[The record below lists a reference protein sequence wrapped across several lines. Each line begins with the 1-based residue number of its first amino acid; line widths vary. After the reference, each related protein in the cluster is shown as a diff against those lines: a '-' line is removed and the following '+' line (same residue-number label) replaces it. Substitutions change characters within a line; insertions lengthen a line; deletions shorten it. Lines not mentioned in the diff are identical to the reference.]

1 MRFLFHIAWRYLFA
15 KKSHNVIN
23 IISTISAIGIALG
36 CMVLVVILSV
46 YNGFDNL
53 IKSLY
58 NSYSPNYIIE
68 AAKGKSF
75 TADEALIGK
84 IREQE
89 STLAIAPLVQDN
101 IFCTYNGSQSVA
113 TLCGVD
119 SLFLQR
125 SRLADYIVDGSFS
138 TGLGEINGAIV
149 SSKLAITLGIRCRFT
164 TPLMLY
170 YPKMRRDAT
179 AASTAASSTTATT
192 TATPASTTAAAAAA
206 YGAAAGNMQ
215 ELLSILKAHPS
226 GTIQLEKSFDNGLV
240 YIGIGRARQLL
251 QFKENEV
258 SALYL
263 YGPAGREEEAPSN
276 SLTKRLREALG
287 KEFVVKDRYMQNS
300 TMYKMMRSE
309 KIAVYLIL
317 LFVIIIVSFN
327 IFGSISLLIID
338 KRGDIEILRSMGAR
352 EPLIKR
358 VFMLQGFLISA
369 LGTLIGTALG
379 VGLSLLQYHFEI
391 IKLPGNFI
399 IDHYPV
405 EIVPQD
411 LLYIVAGVLAA
422 GYLISRLPLRKEL

>member
-1 MRFLFHIAWRYLFA
+1 M
-15 KKSHNVIN
+15 IN

-170 YPKMRRDAT
+170 YPKMRRNPAASTTASKAATT
-179 AASTAASSTTATT
+179 AAST
-192 TATPASTTAAAAAA
+192 AAAA

-240 YIGIGRARQLL
+240 YIGIERARQLL

-352 EPLIKR
+352 ESLVRR

-369 LGTLIGTALG
+369 LGALIGTALG
-379 VGLSLLQYHFEI
+379 VGLSLLQYHFQI

>member
-1 MRFLFHIAWRYLFA
+1 M
-15 KKSHNVIN
+15 IN

-170 YPKMRRDAT
+170 YPKMRRSTAASKAATT
-179 AASTAASSTTATT
+179 AASTAATA
-192 TATPASTTAAAAAA
+192 
-206 YGAAAGNMQ
+206 YAAAGNMQ

-240 YIGIGRARQLL
+240 YIGIERARQLL

-358 VFMLQGFLISA
+358 VFMLQGFLIST

-379 VGLSLLQYHFEI
+379 VGLSLLQYHFQI

-405 EIVPQD
+405 EVVPQD

>member
-170 YPKMRRDAT
+170 YPKMRRNP
-179 AASTAASSTTATT
+179 AAS
-192 TATPASTTAAAAAA
+192 
-206 YGAAAGNMQ
+206 NMQ

-240 YIGIGRARQLL
+240 YIGIERARQLL

>member
-170 YPKMRRDAT
+170 YPKMRRNT
-179 AASTAASSTTATT
+179 AASTA
-192 TATPASTTAAAAAA
+192 
-206 YGAAAGNMQ
+206 AAAGNMQ

-240 YIGIGRARQLL
+240 YIGIERARQLL

-379 VGLSLLQYHFEI
+379 VGLSLLQYYFQI

>member
-179 AASTAASSTTATT
+179 AASTKASTAASTA
-192 TATPASTTAAAAAA
+192 ASTTA
-206 YGAAAGNMQ
+206 GTAAGNMQ

-240 YIGIGRARQLL
+240 YIGIERARQLL

-263 YGPAGREEEAPSN
+263 YGPAGREEAPSN

-379 VGLSLLQYHFEI
+379 VGLSLLQYHFQI

>member
-1 MRFLFHIAWRYLFA
+1 M
-15 KKSHNVIN
+15 IN

-170 YPKMRRDAT
+170 YPKMRRST
-179 AASTAASSTTATT
+179 AASTKASTAASTT
-192 TATPASTTAAAAAA
+192 TATPAATPTSTAAA
-206 YGAAAGNMQ
+206 YGVAAGNMQ

-240 YIGIGRARQLL
+240 YIGIERARQLL

>member
-1 MRFLFHIAWRYLFA
+1 M
-15 KKSHNVIN
+15 IN

-170 YPKMRRDAT
+170 YPRMRRNPT
-179 AASTAASSTTATT
+179 AASTKASTAAST
-192 TATPASTTAAAAAA
+192 AAAA

-240 YIGIGRARQLL
+240 YIGIERARQLL

-379 VGLSLLQYHFEI
+379 VGLSLLQYHFQI

>member
-1 MRFLFHIAWRYLFA
+1 MRLLFHIAWRYLFA

-170 YPKMRRDAT
+170 YPKMRR
-179 AASTAASSTTATT
+179 STAAS
-192 TATPASTTAAAAAA
+192 
-206 YGAAAGNMQ
+206 NMQ

-240 YIGIGRARQLL
+240 YIGIERARQLL

-352 EPLIKR
+352 ESLIKR

-379 VGLSLLQYHFEI
+379 VGLSLLQYHFQI

>member
-1 MRFLFHIAWRYLFA
+1 M
-15 KKSHNVIN
+15 IN

-170 YPKMRRDAT
+170 YPKMRRSTTASKAATT
-179 AASTAASSTTATT
+179 AASTAASSTTAT
-192 TATPASTTAAAAAA
+192 PASITAAASTAAS
-206 YGAAAGNMQ
+206 NMQ

-240 YIGIGRARQLL
+240 YIGIERARQLL

-276 SLTKRLREALG
+276 SLTKRLRVALG

>member
-170 YPKMRRDAT
+170 YPRMRRNP
-179 AASTAASSTTATT
+179 AAS
-192 TATPASTTAAAAAA
+192 
-206 YGAAAGNMQ
+206 NMQ

-263 YGPAGREEEAPSN
+263 YGTAGREEEVPSN

-300 TMYKMMRSE
+300 TMYKMMHSE

-352 EPLIKR
+352 ESLIKR

>member
-179 AASTAASSTTATT
+179 AASTKASTA
-192 TATPASTTAAAAAA
+192 ASTT
-206 YGAAAGNMQ
+206 AGNMQ

-240 YIGIGRARQLL
+240 YIGIERARQLL

-287 KEFVVKDRYMQNS
+287 EEFVVKDRYMQNS

-379 VGLSLLQYHFEI
+379 VGLSLLQYHFQI

>member
-170 YPKMRRDAT
+170 YPKMRRSTTASKAATT
-179 AASTAASSTTATT
+179 AAST
-192 TATPASTTAAAAAA
+192 AAAA

-240 YIGIGRARQLL
+240 YIGIERARQLL

>member
-179 AASTAASSTTATT
+179 AASTKASTA
-192 TATPASTTAAAAAA
+192 ASTT
-206 YGAAAGNMQ
+206 AGNMQ

-240 YIGIGRARQLL
+240 YIGIERARQLL

-276 SLTKRLREALG
+276 SLTKRLRKALG

-352 EPLIKR
+352 ESLIKR

>member
-125 SRLADYIVDGSFS
+125 SRLADYIVDGSFN

-170 YPKMRRDAT
+170 YPKMRS
-179 AASTAASSTTATT
+179 STAAS
-192 TATPASTTAAAAAA
+192 
-206 YGAAAGNMQ
+206 NMQ

-240 YIGIGRARQLL
+240 YIGIERARQLL

-263 YGPAGREEEAPSN
+263 FGPAGREEEAPSN

-352 EPLIKR
+352 ESLIKR

-379 VGLSLLQYHFEI
+379 VGLSLLQYHFQI

>member
-1 MRFLFHIAWRYLFA
+1 M
-15 KKSHNVIN
+15 IN

-170 YPKMRRDAT
+170 YPKMRRNPTAASTKASTAASTKAST
-179 AASTAASSTTATT
+179 AASTAAS
-192 TATPASTTAAAAAA
+192 TTAATAATA
-206 YGAAAGNMQ
+206 YAAAGNMQ

-240 YIGIGRARQLL
+240 YIGIERARQLL

>member
-1 MRFLFHIAWRYLFA
+1 M
-15 KKSHNVIN
+15 IN

-170 YPKMRRDAT
+170 YPRMRRNP
-179 AASTAASSTTATT
+179 AAS
-192 TATPASTTAAAAAA
+192 
-206 YGAAAGNMQ
+206 NMQ

-240 YIGIGRARQLL
+240 YIGIERARQLL

-358 VFMLQGFLISA
+358 VFMLQGFLIST

-379 VGLSLLQYHFEI
+379 VGLSLLQYHFQI

>member
-170 YPKMRRDAT
+170 YPKMRRNP
-179 AASTAASSTTATT
+179 AASTTATT
-192 TATPASTTAAAAAA
+192 AASTTASTPAATPASITAAAS
-206 YGAAAGNMQ
+206 NMQ

-240 YIGIGRARQLL
+240 YIGIERARQLL

-352 EPLIKR
+352 ESLIKR

>member
-170 YPKMRRDAT
+170 YPKMRR
-179 AASTAASSTTATT
+179 STAAS
-192 TATPASTTAAAAAA
+192 
-206 YGAAAGNMQ
+206 NMQ

-240 YIGIGRARQLL
+240 YIGIERARQLL

-263 YGPAGREEEAPSN
+263 YGPAGREEEVPSN

>member
-84 IREQE
+84 IIEQE

-170 YPKMRRDAT
+170 YPKMRR
-179 AASTAASSTTATT
+179 ST
-192 TATPASTTAAAAAA
+192 
-206 YGAAAGNMQ
+206 AAGNMQ

-240 YIGIGRARQLL
+240 YIGIERARQLL

-287 KEFVVKDRYMQNS
+287 EEFVVKDRYMQNS

-379 VGLSLLQYHFEI
+379 VGLSLLQYHFQI

>member
-179 AASTAASSTTATT
+179 AASTAAS
-192 TATPASTTAAAAAA
+192 
-206 YGAAAGNMQ
+206 NMQ

-240 YIGIGRARQLL
+240 YIGIERARQLL

-379 VGLSLLQYHFEI
+379 VGLSLLQYHFQI

>member
-170 YPKMRRDAT
+170 YPKMRRNPT
-179 AASTAASSTTATT
+179 AASTKTSTA
-192 TATPASTTAAAAAA
+192 ASTT
-206 YGAAAGNMQ
+206 AGNMQ

-240 YIGIGRARQLL
+240 YIGIERARQLL

-379 VGLSLLQYHFEI
+379 VGLSLLQYHFQI

>member
-170 YPKMRRDAT
+170 YPKMRS
-179 AASTAASSTTATT
+179 STAAN
-192 TATPASTTAAAAAA
+192 
-206 YGAAAGNMQ
+206 NMQ

-352 EPLIKR
+352 ESLIKR

>member
-1 MRFLFHIAWRYLFA
+1 M
-15 KKSHNVIN
+15 IN

-179 AASTAASSTTATT
+179 AA
-192 TATPASTTAAAAAA
+192 
-206 YGAAAGNMQ
+206 GNMQ

-276 SLTKRLREALG
+276 SLTKRLREAIG

-379 VGLSLLQYHFEI
+379 VGLSLLQYHFQI

>member
-1 MRFLFHIAWRYLFA
+1 M
-15 KKSHNVIN
+15 IN

-170 YPKMRRDAT
+170 YPKMRRNP
-179 AASTAASSTTATT
+179 AAS
-192 TATPASTTAAAAAA
+192 
-206 YGAAAGNMQ
+206 NMQ

-240 YIGIGRARQLL
+240 YIGIERARQLL

-369 LGTLIGTALG
+369 LGTLIGAALG

>member
-170 YPKMRRDAT
+170 YPKMRRNPAASTT
-179 AASTAASSTTATT
+179 ASTTASTAAA
-192 TATPASTTAAAAAA
+192 TAAAA
-206 YGAAAGNMQ
+206 YAAAGNMQ

-263 YGPAGREEEAPSN
+263 YGPAGREEEVPSN

-352 EPLIKR
+352 ESLIKR

-379 VGLSLLQYHFEI
+379 VGLSLLQYHFQI

>member
-1 MRFLFHIAWRYLFA
+1 M
-15 KKSHNVIN
+15 IN

-179 AASTAASSTTATT
+179 AASTKASTA
-192 TATPASTTAAAAAA
+192 ASTTASTAASTT
-206 YGAAAGNMQ
+206 AGNMQ

>member
-192 TATPASTTAAAAAA
+192 TATPASITAAASTAAS
-206 YGAAAGNMQ
+206 NMQ
-215 ELLSILKAHPS
+215 DLLSILKAHPS

>member
-125 SRLADYIVDGSFS
+125 SRLADYIVDGSFN

-170 YPKMRRDAT
+170 YPKMRR
-179 AASTAASSTTATT
+179 STAAS
-192 TATPASTTAAAAAA
+192 
-206 YGAAAGNMQ
+206 NMQ

-240 YIGIGRARQLL
+240 YIGIERARQLL

-352 EPLIKR
+352 ESLIKR

-379 VGLSLLQYHFEI
+379 VGLSLLQYHFQI

>member
-149 SSKLAITLGIRCRFT
+149 SSKLAITFGIRCRFT

-170 YPKMRRDAT
+170 YPKMRRNPA
-179 AASTAASSTTATT
+179 
-192 TATPASTTAAAAAA
+192 ASTTASTTASTAAAA
-206 YGAAAGNMQ
+206 YGAAAGNLQ
-215 ELLSILKAHPS
+215 GLLSVLKAHPS

-263 YGPAGREEEAPSN
+263 YGPAGREEETPSN

-287 KEFVVKDRYMQNS
+287 KEFIVKDRYMQNS

-379 VGLSLLQYHFEI
+379 VGLSLLQYHFQI

>member
-149 SSKLAITLGIRCRFT
+149 SSKLAIMLGIRCRFT

-170 YPKMRRDAT
+170 YPKMRR
-179 AASTAASSTTATT
+179 STAAS
-192 TATPASTTAAAAAA
+192 
-206 YGAAAGNMQ
+206 NMQ

>member
-170 YPKMRRDAT
+170 YPRMRRNPAAAST
-179 AASTAASSTTATT
+179 TASTAASTT
-192 TATPASTTAAAAAA
+192 
-206 YGAAAGNMQ
+206 AGNMQ

-240 YIGIGRARQLL
+240 YIGIERARQLL

>member
-1 MRFLFHIAWRYLFA
+1 M
-15 KKSHNVIN
+15 IN

-170 YPKMRRDAT
+170 YPRMRRNPTAASTKAST
-179 AASTAASSTTATT
+179 AASTAA
-192 TATPASTTAAAAAA
+192 AA
-206 YGAAAGNMQ
+206 YAAAGNMQ

-240 YIGIGRARQLL
+240 YIGIERARQLL

-263 YGPAGREEEAPSN
+263 YGPAGREEAPSN

-379 VGLSLLQYHFEI
+379 VGLSLLQYHFQI

>member
-1 MRFLFHIAWRYLFA
+1 M
-15 KKSHNVIN
+15 IN

-170 YPKMRRDAT
+170 YPKMRRNPTAASTKAST
-179 AASTAASSTTATT
+179 AASTAAS
-192 TATPASTTAAAAAA
+192 TTAATAATA
-206 YGAAAGNMQ
+206 YAAAGNMQ

-287 KEFVVKDRYMQNS
+287 KEFIVKDRYMQNS

>member
-68 AAKGKSF
+68 TAKGKSF

-170 YPKMRRDAT
+170 YPKMRRST
-179 AASTAASSTTATT
+179 AASTAAA
-192 TATPASTTAAAAAA
+192 AS
-206 YGAAAGNMQ
+206 NMQ

-287 KEFVVKDRYMQNS
+287 KEFIVKDRYMQNS

-338 KRGDIEILRSMGAR
+338 KRGDIEIFRSMGAR

-379 VGLSLLQYHFEI
+379 VGLSLLQYHFQI

>member
-170 YPKMRRDAT
+170 YPKMRR
-179 AASTAASSTTATT
+179 ST
-192 TATPASTTAAAAAA
+192 
-206 YGAAAGNMQ
+206 AAGNMQ

-240 YIGIGRARQLL
+240 YIGIERARQLL

-352 EPLIKR
+352 ESLIKR

-379 VGLSLLQYHFEI
+379 VGLSLLQYHFQI

>member
-170 YPKMRRDAT
+170 YPKMRS
-179 AASTAASSTTATT
+179 STAAS
-192 TATPASTTAAAAAA
+192 
-206 YGAAAGNMQ
+206 NMQ

-240 YIGIGRARQLL
+240 YIGIERARQLL

-379 VGLSLLQYHFEI
+379 VGLSLLQYHFQI

>member
-1 MRFLFHIAWRYLFA
+1 M
-15 KKSHNVIN
+15 IN

-179 AASTAASSTTATT
+179 AASTAASTTASK
-192 TATPASTTAAAAAA
+192 AATTAASTAAAA

-240 YIGIGRARQLL
+240 YIGIERARQLL

>member
-1 MRFLFHIAWRYLFA
+1 M
-15 KKSHNVIN
+15 IN

-149 SSKLAITLGIRCRFT
+149 SSKLAIMLGIRCRFT

-170 YPKMRRDAT
+170 YPKMRS
-179 AASTAASSTTATT
+179 STAAS
-192 TATPASTTAAAAAA
+192 
-206 YGAAAGNMQ
+206 NMQ

-240 YIGIGRARQLL
+240 YIGIERARQLL

-287 KEFVVKDRYMQNS
+287 KEFIVKDRYMQNS

-352 EPLIKR
+352 ESLIKR

>member
-179 AASTAASSTTATT
+179 AAS
-192 TATPASTTAAAAAA
+192 
-206 YGAAAGNMQ
+206 NMQ
-215 ELLSILKAHPS
+215 DLLSILKAHPS

-379 VGLSLLQYHFEI
+379 VGLSLLQYHFQI

>member
-170 YPKMRRDAT
+170 YPKMRRNPAAAST
-179 AASTAASSTTATT
+179 TASTAASTT
-192 TATPASTTAAAAAA
+192 
-206 YGAAAGNMQ
+206 AGNMQ

-240 YIGIGRARQLL
+240 YIGIERARQLL